1 MYANC
6 KDEGT
11 LKPDNLLA
19 GDFPRVARLVNV
31 TAGNY
36 TRGTV
41 LGKITESGKYKLS
54 VSSVSDGSQI
64 PVAILAENVN
74 AESEDK
80 QAVVYFTG
88 EFNSDAL
95 TFDSSFTEDTVT
107 EKLREKSIF
116 IKKTQA

>member
-19 GDFPRVARLVNV
+19 GDFPRVARLVDI

-36 TRGTV
+36 VRGTI
-41 LGKITESGKYKLS
+41 LGKITASGKYRNAIS
-54 VSSVSDGSQI
+54 TNTDGSQT
-64 PVAILAENVN
+64 PVCVLAENVN
-74 AESEDK
+74 AETEDK

-88 EFNSDAL
+88 EFNLDSL
-95 TFDSSFTEDTVT
+95 TFDSSFTVDAIT

>member
-6 KDEGT
+6 KDEGE

-19 GDFPRVARLVNV
+19 GDFPRVARLVDV

-36 TRGTV
+36 VRGTV
-41 LGKITESGKYKLS
+41 LGKVTASGKYCNA
-54 VSSVSDGSQI
+54 VSTQTDGSQV
-64 PVAILAENVN
+64 PLCILAENVN
-74 AESEDK
+74 AEKEDK

-95 TFDSSFTEDTVT
+95 TFDSSFTADAIT

>member
-1 MYANC
+1 M
-6 KDEGT
+6 
-11 LKPDNLLA
+11 LA

-80 QAVVYFTG
+80 RAVVYFTG

-95 TFDSSFTEDTVT
+95 TFDSSFTEDIVT

>member
-19 GDFPRVARLVNV
+19 GDFPRVARLVDI

-36 TRGTV
+36 VRGTI

-54 VSSVSDGSQI
+54 VSSVSDGSQN

-74 AESEDK
+74 AETEDK
-80 QAVVYFTG
+80 QAVPARALFITIAFHGYF
-88 EFNSDAL
+88 
-95 TFDSSFTEDTVT
+95 SS
-107 EKLREKSIF
+107 
-116 IKKTQA
+116 TQNL

>member
-19 GDFPRVARLVNV
+19 GDFPRVARLVDI

-36 TRGTV
+36 VRGTV
-41 LGKITESGKYKLS
+41 LGKLTASGKYRNS
-54 VSSVSDGSQI
+54 ISTNTDGSQT
-64 PVAILAENVN
+64 PVCVLAEHVN
-74 AESEDK
+74 AETEEK

-88 EFNSDAL
+88 EFNLDSL
-95 TFDSSFTEDTVT
+95 TFDSSFTADAIT

>member
-41 LGKITESGKYKLS
+41 LGKITESGK
-54 VSSVSDGSQI
+54 
-64 PVAILAENVN
+64 
-74 AESEDK
+74 
-80 QAVVYFTG
+80 
-88 EFNSDAL
+88 
-95 TFDSSFTEDTVT
+95 
-107 EKLREKSIF
+107 
-116 IKKTQA
+116 